1 MVDDSVWCIADCSSN
16 IEDAEDAEDG
26 GVRYARMGA
35 RLYVRGRVRGAA
47 ATQHCRQCFT
57 LLLQINR
64 LTNIGHIPQVTII
77 RSPLITS
84 NDDTVQVFQLM

>member
-1 MVDDSVWCIADCSSN
+1 MMVC
-16 IEDAEDAEDG
+16 
-26 GVRYARMGA
+26 GVLLIVLLILRMLRMVECRYARMGA
-35 RLYVRGRVRGAA
+35 RLSERGRVRGAA
-47 ATQHCRQCFT
+47 ATQHCRQCST

-84 NDDTVQVFQLM
+84 NDDTVQVVQLM